1 MMEAMMPSSQMD
13 LSQVL
18 LIVSICAVIDILSPG
33 VLAVT
38 GYLLLTQPNQL
49 SSRLCVF
56 LLVIQL
62 GYFSIGLVLYF
73 GGASLLEL
81 IEQLAQF
88 EMINWFYTIMGTI
101 LVLVSFI
108 KPKEEMK
115 ERITSWIPRQ
125 TTIKGMVIL
134 GILVFLIEFVTA
146 LPYFYSILLLDHLTI
161 NTPTSIFII
170 IGYNLLMVL
179 PSIVLL
185 GINVLFKDKL
195 QQILEKIKTKLN
207 EAPVSSLLVAVGVV
221 GAVFFNIGIR
231 GILN

>member
-33 VLAVT
+33 VLTVT
-38 GYLLLTQPNQL
+38 GYLLLTHPNQL

-62 GYFSIGLVLYF
+62 GYFIIGLLLYF
-73 GGASLLEL
+73 GGDRLLEL
-81 IEQLAQF
+81 IENLSEF
-88 EMINWFYTIMGTI
+88 DLINWFYIVTGTL

-108 KPKEEMK
+108 KPKEGTK
-115 ERITSWIPRQ
+115 ERISSWIPKQ
-125 TTIKGMVIL
+125 TTIRGMVIL
-134 GILVFLIEFVTA
+134 GIVVFLIEFVTA

-179 PSIVLL
+179 PSIVLV
-185 GINVLFKDKL
+185 GINLLFKDKL
-195 QQILEKIKTKLN
+195 QQFLEKIKTKLS

>member
-1 MMEAMMPSSQMD
+1 M
-13 LSQVL
+13 
-18 LIVSICAVIDILSPG
+18 
-33 VLAVT
+33 
-38 GYLLLTQPNQL
+38 QL
-49 SSRLCVF
+49 DYF
-56 LLVIQL
+56 LLCLQSDHSSFPLSDSCAKDIFYLSGSVFKCD
-62 GYFSIGLVLYF
+62 GGSILDYH
-73 GGASLLEL
+73 
-81 IEQLAQF
+81 IH
-88 EMINWFYTIMGTI
+88 
-101 LVLVSFI
+101 
-108 KPKEEMK
+108 
-115 ERITSWIPRQ
+115 
-125 TTIKGMVIL
+125 IL

-207 EAPVSSLLVAVGVV
+207 EAPASSLLVAVGVV